1 MFKRALS
8 TLLAPVFTARAMSTI
23 FSSPL
28 ALGGAAVP
36 WSLGAKHARAF
47 VPKLSDDLH
56 KGSCGRIAVFGGSVE
71 YTGAPYYGAMSA
83 LK

>member
-8 TLLAPVFTARAMSTI
+8 TLLAPAFTAQGMSTTI
-23 FSSPL
+23 PL